1 MNIVFNIA
9 GNIVGNKSNIVQR
22 VLGSVGC
29 LGRQA
34 DRCAGSRL
42 NASGK
47 VKRGLSNPK
56 RA

>member
-1 MNIVFNIA
+1 MLYIVFNNIA
-9 GNIVGNKSNIVQR
+9 GNKSNIVQR